1 VIKRLSPD
9 DFLDEDD
16 PTFTATADDDLLD
29 FPRSPAS
36 QPAAPISRPPRQPD
50 CDCDHHSTN
59 HALSDPAAAGCGT
72 SGITDA
78 GVGRS
83 LVNSERQ
90 DVAEFINYL
99 ERGLLSDTIVHR
111 QTIPPCP
118 EKRVIDPSHLGPNV
132 ARIMETAGI
141 EGLWSHQEE
150 GIRNLQEGRNVV
162 VSTPTSSGKTMV
174 YNAAVLDDLMQHPA
188 GCAIYIFPL
197 KSLEQDQLGELR
209 SVLGNLS
216 CGLTAEIYDGDT
228 KQHLREKIRKHPPN
242 ILITTPDMLHSGLLA
257 FHESWEEVLKNLRW
271 IVVDELHTYNGI
283 FGSHVLHLFRRLN
296 RLCSCY
302 NTEPRFVTCSATI
315 GNPQELAERL
325 FGRPFVAITDSGA
338 PTATKHFLF
347 VNPVDSPN
355 TVASRLLQAGVLR
368 QLRTIVFTRART
380 ITELV
385 YRWATQHRT
394 DLQRKISSYRAGYL
408 PEERRQIESQLINGD
423 LLGVVSTSAL
433 ELGIDIGGL
442 DVCVLVGYPGSIVN
456 TWQRAGRVGRRGRES
471 LVILLASQDALDQ
484 YFMKNPEQF
493 FGRDIED
500 AVADPSN
507 HYILE
512 QHLPCAARELPLTL
526 SEPEYAGIPG
536 YREALDTLTERG
548 ELLQSADGDTWFAS
562 RKQPHRLVN
571 MRAIGESWSIV
582 TGGRRR
588 AAADPVDANPVAEH
602 TEAITVAAQDI
613 PASSDLFALPDTV
626 AIADDAPQAPV
637 MRDRNRDSDQ
647 SRTGDHSRNAPTP
660 AGGKGYTIGTVS
672 GGQLYSE
679 CYAGSVYLH
688 RGKQYLIGERNPVK
702 RQIDAQLVDVP
713 YYTRPKKEK
722 ETEILEELAS
732 KPMHGY
738 QAKLGRLRVE
748 SQVVAFEKV
757 RVGDGVVISKHP
769 LDSPVEVFETVG
781 FWLEMDAPFKKH
793 LKRRA
798 HHHMGSLHAT
808 EHATKSLFPLLA
820 LSKGTDV
827 GGICYPMHPQLRK
840 SAIFI
845 YDQYP
850 GGIGLA
856 EKGFD
861 MLDRLLEL
869 TLGMVQGCD
878 CEEGCPSCI
887 HFPTCGAGN
896 HALDKA
902 GCIHLLELLSGR
914 ARLDAE
920 ALDVSDLEDEPPMF
934 ADWETVDEDVP
945 VVPED
950 DEQHVVVFDLET
962 QLSAAEV
969 GGWGKTYLMR
979 VSCGI
984 VWDSRTNEFT
994 SYFEDRVQDL
1004 IEHLKSADLVV
1015 GFNCIGFDYSVLR
1028 GYSKYDFRN
1037 LETLDMLREI
1047 KEQLN
1052 FRVSLNSL
1060 AQSTL
1065 EKEKSADGLQAL
1077 RWWKQGRLDLIE
1089 QYCRED
1095 VAITR
1100 DIWRYGRDR
1109 GYLLFDRKNEG
1120 RMRIPV
1126 DFREKVVAFD

>member
-1 VIKRLSPD
+1 MPVIKRLSPD

-16 PTFTATADDDLLD
+16 PTLGAAVDDDLLD
-29 FPRSPAS
+29 FPTSADAP
-36 QPAAPISRPPRQPD
+36 PAAPVRPNYRRPD
-50 CDCDHHSTN
+50 CDCGGGHDHGQDMGHEPAGRGTN
-59 HALSDPAAAGCGT
+59 NSAEAGA
-72 SGITDA
+72 S
-78 GVGRS
+78 RS
-83 LVNSERQ
+83 LGNTERQEVASDGSSVDFEQQ
-90 DVAEFINYL
+90 DVAEVAGFIRHL
-99 ERGLLSDTIVHR
+99 ERTLLADTIVHR
-111 QTIPPCP
+111 QTIPPRP
-118 EKRVIDPSHLGPNV
+118 EKRVIDPSHLGPRV
-132 ARIMETAGI
+132 ERIMQAAGI
-141 EGLWSHQEE
+141 DGLWSHQEE
-150 GIRNLQEGRNVV
+150 GIRHLQEGRNVV
-162 VSTPTSSGKTMV
+162 VATPTSSGKTMV
-174 YNAAVLDDLMQHPA
+174 YNAAVLDDLMQNPA

-197 KSLEQDQLGELR
+197 KALEQDQLGELR

-228 KQHLREKIRKHPPN
+228 KPHLREKIRKHPPN

-257 FHESWEEVLKNLRW
+257 FHEAWEEVLKNLRW

-296 RLCSCY
+296 RLCASC
-302 NTEPRFVTCSATI
+302 ESMPRFVTCSATI

-325 FGRPFVAITDSGA
+325 FGRPFVAVTDSGA
-338 PTATKHFLF
+338 PSATRHFLF
-347 VNPVDSPN
+347 VDPVDSPN
-355 TVASRLLQAGVLR
+355 TVASRLLQAGVMR

-385 YRWATQHRT
+385 FRWATQHRD
-394 DLQRKISSYRAGYL
+394 DLRRKISSYRAGYL
-408 PEERRQIESQLINGD
+408 PEERRQIESELINGN
-423 LLGVVSTSAL
+423 LLGVVTTSAL

-471 LVILLASQDALDQ
+471 LVIMLASRDALDQ
-484 YFMKNPEQF
+484 YFMKHPEQF

-507 HYILE
+507 RYILE

-526 SEPEYAGIPG
+526 GEPEYAEIPG
-536 YREALDTLTERG
+536 YREALDVLTERG
-548 ELLQSADGDTWFAS
+548 ELLQSADGDAWFAS

-582 TGGRRR
+582 SRKS
-588 AAADPVDANPVAEH
+588 AN
-602 TEAITVAAQDI
+602 
-613 PASSDLFALPDTV
+613 
-626 AIADDAPQAPV
+626 
-637 MRDRNRDSDQ
+637 
-647 SRTGDHSRNAPTP
+647 
-660 AGGKGYTIGTVS
+660 AGGTDDKGYTIGTVS

-679 CYAGSVYLH
+679 CYEGAVYLH

-702 RQIDAQLVDVP
+702 RQIEAKLVDVP

-722 ETEILEELAS
+722 ETEILEELSS

-793 LKRRA
+793 LKRRN

-840 SAIFI
+840 GAIFI

-856 EKGFD
+856 EKGFH
-861 MLDRLLEL
+861 MLDRLLTL
-869 TLGMVQGCD
+869 TLGMVSGCD
-878 CEEGCPSCI
+878 CEDGCPSCI
-887 HFPTCGAGN
+887 HFATCGAGN
-896 HALDKA
+896 HPLDKA

-914 ARLDAE
+914 AQLDAE
-920 ALDVSDLEDEPPMF
+920 ALDVTDIEDEPPMF
-934 ADWETVDEDVP
+934 ADWEMTDDDTP

-962 QLSAAEV
+962 QLSAADV

-984 VWDSRTNEFT
+984 VWDSRTDEFT
-994 SYFEDRVQDL
+994 TYFEDRVQEL

-1028 GYSKYDFRN
+1028 GYTRYDFRN

-1089 QYCRED
+1089 QYCRDD

-1100 DIWRYGRDR
+1100 DIWRFGRDR

-1126 DFREKVVAFD
+1126 DFREKIVALD

>member
-1 VIKRLSPD
+1 MVQCSFAPYPGQDPVIKRLSPD
-9 DFLDEDD
+9 DNLDEDD
-16 PTFTATADDDLLD
+16 PQFTPAEDDLLD
-29 FPRSPAS
+29 FPRAAS
-36 QPAAPISRPPRQPD
+36 TENPLATGRG
-50 CDCDHHSTN
+50 
-59 HALSDPAAAGCGT
+59 AG
-72 SGITDA
+72 GIIEA
-78 GVGRS
+78 GLGRC
-83 LVNSERQ
+83 LAESEAH
-90 DVAEFINYL
+90 DVPNFINFL
-99 ERGLLSDTIVHR
+99 EHGLLSDTIVHR
-111 QTIPPCP
+111 ETIPPRP
-118 EKRVIDPSHLGPNV
+118 ERLVIDITHLGPRV
-132 ARIMETAGI
+132 ERIMKAAGI
-141 EGLWSHQEE
+141 QKLWSHQEE
-150 GIRNLQEGRNVV
+150 GIRHLQQGRNVV
-162 VSTPTSSGKTMV
+162 VATPTSSGKTLI
-174 YNAAVLDDLMQHPA
+174 YNTAVLDNLMEHPS
-188 GCAIYIFPL
+188 GFAIYIFPL
-197 KSLEQDQLGELR
+197 KALEQDQLGALR
-209 SVLGNLS
+209 GLLGNLS

-228 KQHLREKIRKHPPN
+228 KPHLREKIRKHPPN

-257 FHESWEEVLKNLRW
+257 FHEAWEEVLKNLRW

-283 FGSHVLHLFRRLN
+283 FGSHVLHLFRRLS
-296 RLCSCY
+296 RLCGCY
-302 NTEPRFVTCSATI
+302 DAAPRFVTCSATI

-338 PTATKHFLF
+338 PTATRHFIF

-385 YRWATQHRT
+385 YRWATQHRD
-394 DLQRKISSYRAGYL
+394 DLRGKISSYRAGYL
-408 PEERRQIESQLINGD
+408 PEERRQIESQLISGE
-423 LLGVVSTSAL
+423 LLGVVTTSAL

-442 DVCVLVGYPGSIVN
+442 DMCVLVGYPGSIVN

-471 LVILLASQDALDQ
+471 LVILLASRDALDQ
-484 YFMKNPEQF
+484 YFMKHPEKF
-493 FGRDIED
+493 FGREIED

-507 HYILE
+507 RYILE
-512 QHLPCAARELPLTL
+512 QHLPCAARELPLRL
-526 SEPEYAGIPG
+526 AEPEYAQIPG
-536 YREALDTLTERG
+536 YRQALDTLTERG
-548 ELLQSADGDTWFAS
+548 ELLQSADGDVWFAA

-582 TGGRRR
+582 T
-588 AAADPVDANPVAEH
+588 A
-602 TEAITVAAQDI
+602 
-613 PASSDLFALPDTV
+613 PATPD
-626 AIADDAPQAPV
+626 
-637 MRDRNRDSDQ
+637 
-647 SRTGDHSRNAPTP
+647 
-660 AGGKGYTIGTVS
+660 GKRYTIGTVS
-672 GGQLYSE
+672 GTQLYSE
-679 CYAGSVYLH
+679 CYEGAVYLH
-688 RGKQYLIGERNPVK
+688 RGRQYLIGERNPVK
-702 RQIDAQLVDVP
+702 RQIDAKVVDVP

-748 SQVVAFEKV
+748 SQVIAFEKV
-757 RVGDGVVISKHP
+757 RVADGAVISRHP

-793 LKRRA
+793 LKRRG
-798 HHHMGSLHAT
+798 HHHMGSLHAA
-808 EHATKSLFPLLA
+808 EHAIKSLFPLLA
-820 LSKGTDV
+820 LSKGTDL

-840 SAIFI
+840 GAIFI

-856 EKGFD
+856 EKGFE

-869 TLGMVQGCD
+869 TLGLVQGCD

-896 HALDKA
+896 HPLDKA
-902 GCIHLLELLSGR
+902 GCIHLLELLGGR
-914 ARLDAE
+914 AHLDAE
-920 ALDVSDLEDEPPMF
+920 ALELSELEDEPPMF
-934 ADWETVDEDVP
+934 ADWESVDEDKP
-945 VVPED
+945 VAPEE

-984 VWDSRTNEFT
+984 VWDSRTDEFT
-994 SYFEDRVQDL
+994 TYFEDRVQDL
-1004 IEHLKSADLVV
+1004 IEHLKSADLIV

-1028 GYSKYDFRN
+1028 GYTRYDFRD

-1052 FRVSLNSL
+1052 FRVSLSSL
-1060 AQSTL
+1060 ALSTL

-1089 QYCRED
+1089 KYCRID

-1100 DIWRYGRDR
+1100 DIWRYGRDK

-1126 DFREKVVAFD
+1126 DFREKVMAPDLESTADEALGNRNPEQTN

>member
-1 VIKRLSPD
+1 MIKRLSPD

-16 PTFTATADDDLLD
+16 PGLTRPEDDELLD
-29 FPRSPAS
+29 FPQGIGAP
-36 QPAAPISRPPRQPD
+36 PAAPPCRRPQDQTQKMADFAPNGTDRCTCTGAGDRISETLAD
-50 CDCDHHSTN
+50 SSTDSSTDN
-59 HALSDPAAAGCGT
+59 SAWEDQQDFST
-72 SGITDA
+72 SESQSSGP
-78 GVGRS
+78 
-83 LVNSERQ
+83 Q
-90 DVAEFINYL
+90 DVEGFIRYL
-99 ERGLLSDTIVHR
+99 EHGLLADTIVHR
-111 QTIPPCP
+111 QTIPPRP
-118 EKRVIDPSHLGPNV
+118 EKRVMDPSHLGPRV
-132 ARIMETAGI
+132 ARIMKAAGI
-141 EGLWSHQEE
+141 ESLWSHQEE
-150 GIRNLQEGRNVV
+150 GIGHLQQGRNVV
-162 VSTPTSSGKTMV
+162 VATPTSSGKTMV
-174 YNAAVLDDLMQHPA
+174 YNAAVLDDLMQNPA

-197 KSLEQDQLGELR
+197 KALEQDQLGELR

-228 KQHLREKIRKHPPN
+228 KPHLREKIRKHPPN
-242 ILITTPDMLHSGLLA
+242 ILITTPDMLHSGVLA
-257 FHESWEEVLKNLRW
+257 FHEAWEEVLKNLRW

-296 RLCSCY
+296 RLCDSY
-302 NTEPRFVTCSATI
+302 DTKPRFVTCSATI
-315 GNPQELAERL
+315 GNPQQLAERL
-325 FGRPFVAITDSGA
+325 FGRPFEAITDSGA
-338 PTATKHFLF
+338 PSASRHFLF

-368 QLRTIVFTRART
+368 KLRTIVFTRART

-385 YRWATQHRT
+385 FRWATQHRN
-394 DLQRKISSYRAGYL
+394 DLKDKISSYRAGYL
-408 PEERRQIESQLINGD
+408 PEERRQIETQLINGE
-423 LLGVVSTSAL
+423 LLGVVTTSAL

-442 DVCVLVGYPGSIVN
+442 DMCVLVGYPGSVVN

-471 LVILLASQDALDQ
+471 LVIMLASRDALDQ
-484 YFMKNPEQF
+484 YFMKYPEQF

-507 HYILE
+507 RYILE

-526 SEPEYAGIPG
+526 SEPEYAELPG

-548 ELLQSADGDTWFAS
+548 ELLQSADGDVWFAS

-582 TGGRRR
+582 TAGR
-588 AAADPVDANPVAEH
+588 
-602 TEAITVAAQDI
+602 
-613 PASSDLFALPDTV
+613 
-626 AIADDAPQAPV
+626 
-637 MRDRNRDSDQ
+637 
-647 SRTGDHSRNAPTP
+647 GDKR
-660 AGGKGYTIGTVS
+660 YTIGTIS

-679 CYAGSVYLH
+679 CYAGSIYLH

-702 RQIDAQLVDVP
+702 RQIEAKVVDVP

-722 ETEILEELAS
+722 ETEIIEELAS

-738 QAKLGRLRVE
+738 QAKIGRLRVE
-748 SQVVAFEKV
+748 SQVIAFEKI

-793 LKRRA
+793 LKRRD

-869 TLGMVQGCD
+869 TLGMVEGCD

-896 HALDKA
+896 HPLDKP

-914 ARLDAE
+914 AQLDTE
-920 ALDVSDLEDEPPMF
+920 ALDVSDIEDEPPLF
-934 ADWETVDEDVP
+934 ADWESVDEDVP

-950 DEQHVVVFDLET
+950 DEQYVVVFDLET

-969 GGWGKTYLMR
+969 GGWNKTYLMR

-984 VWDSRTNEFT
+984 VWDSRTDEFT
-994 SYFEDRVQDL
+994 TYFEEDVQKL
-1004 IEHLKSADLVV
+1004 IEHLKAADLVV

-1028 GYSKYDFRN
+1028 GYTRYDFKN

-1060 AQSTL
+1060 AHSTL

-1089 QYCRED
+1089 QYCRDD

-1109 GYLLFDRKNEG
+1109 GYLLFDRKDQG

-1126 DFREKVVAFD
+1126 DFSEKVTALD

>member
-1 VIKRLSPD
+1 MIKRFSPN
-9 DFLDEDD
+9 DFLEEDD
-16 PTFTATADDDLLD
+16 PQFTPVKEDLLD
-29 FPRSPAS
+29 FPRATGAPPPA
-36 QPAAPISRPPRQPD
+36 PMRSRPRRQES
-50 CDCDHHSTN
+50 CDCNHGQAPNGDRHPLGTDHEATPQNPQATERVDSTEN
-59 HALSDPAAAGCGT
+59 PRATGCGA
-72 SGITDA
+72 GRITEA
-78 GVGRS
+78 GLGRCLAES
-83 LVNSERQ
+83 KRHDVAADSERQ
-90 DVAEFINYL
+90 DVAQFINHL
-99 ERGLLSDTIVHR
+99 KRGLLSDTIVHR
-111 QTIPPCP
+111 ETIPPRP
-118 EKRVIDPSHLGPNV
+118 EKRAIDITHLGPRV
-132 ARIMETAGI
+132 ERILEAAGI
-141 EGLWSHQEE
+141 ERLWSHQKE
-150 GIRNLQEGRNVV
+150 GIRLLQEGRNVV
-162 VSTPTSSGKTMV
+162 VATPTSSGKTLI
-174 YNAAVLDDLMQHPA
+174 YNTAVLDDLMEHPS
-188 GCAIYIFPL
+188 GCAIYVFPL
-197 KSLEQDQLGELR
+197 KALEQDQLGALR
-209 SVLGNLS
+209 NLLGNLS

-228 KQHLREKIRKHPPN
+228 KPHLREKIRKHPPN

-283 FGSHVLHLFRRLN
+283 FGSHVLHLFRRLT
-296 RLCSCY
+296 RLCGCY
-302 NTEPRFVTCSATI
+302 DAAPRFVTCSATI
-315 GNPQELAERL
+315 GNPQQLAERL

-338 PTATKHFLF
+338 PTATRHFIF

-385 YRWATQHRT
+385 YRWATQHRN
-394 DLQRKISSYRAGYL
+394 DLRRKISSYRAGYL
-408 PEERRQIESQLINGD
+408 PEERRQIESQLISGE

-442 DVCVLVGYPGSIVN
+442 DMCVLVGYPGSIVN
-456 TWQRAGRVGRRGRES
+456 TWQRAGRVGRRGHES
-471 LVILLASQDALDQ
+471 LVILLASRDALDQ
-484 YFMKNPEQF
+484 YFMKNPEKF

-507 HYILE
+507 RYILE

-526 SEPEYAGIPG
+526 AEPEYAEIPG
-536 YREALDTLTERG
+536 YRQALDTLTGRG
-548 ELLQSADGDTWFAS
+548 ELLQSADGDVWFAA

-582 TGGRRR
+582 
-588 AAADPVDANPVAEH
+588 
-602 TEAITVAAQDI
+602 AIPT
-613 PASSDLFALPDTV
+613 
-626 AIADDAPQAPV
+626 
-637 MRDRNRDSDQ
+637 
-647 SRTGDHSRNAPTP
+647 TP
-660 AGGKGYTIGTVS
+660 AGKRYTIGTVS

-679 CYAGSVYLH
+679 CYEGAVYLH
-688 RGKQYLIGERNPVK
+688 HGRQYLIGERNPVK
-702 RQIDAQLVDVP
+702 RQIDAKVVDVP

-757 RVGDGVVISKHP
+757 RVADGAVISRHP

-793 LKRRA
+793 LKGRG

-840 SAIFI
+840 GAIFI

-896 HALDKA
+896 HPLDKA

-920 ALDVSDLEDEPPMF
+920 ALDVSEIEDEPPLF
-934 ADWETVDEDVP
+934 ADWEAAGEEGGDSAI
-945 VVPED
+945 ED

-984 VWDSRTNEFT
+984 VWDSRTDEFT
-994 SYFEDRVQDL
+994 TYFEDRVQDL
-1004 IEHLKSADLVV
+1004 IEHLKSADLIV

-1028 GYSKYDFRN
+1028 GYTRYDFRN
-1037 LETLDMLREI
+1037 LETLDMLLEI

-1065 EKEKSADGLQAL
+1065 EKKKSADGLQSL

-1089 QYCRED
+1089 KYCRDD

-1126 DFREKVVAFD
+1126 DFREKVMALD

>member
-16 PTFTATADDDLLD
+16 PGSTRPTDHDLID
-29 FPRSPAS
+29 FHASPDSPPPAPLRPE
-36 QPAAPISRPPRQPD
+36 QHRPDPPAAGPGARRTTETEVDRNPEPPAAGCGPGCTTETGVRRNPE
-50 CDCDHHSTN
+50 T
-59 HALSDPAAAGCGT
+59 PAAGCGT
-72 SGITDA
+72 SQNTDT
-78 GVGRS
+78 GVCRS
-83 LVNSERQ
+83 LANSGAQ
-90 DVAEFINYL
+90 DVHSFISFL
-99 ERGLLSDTIVHR
+99 EHTFLSDTIVHR
-111 QTIPPCP
+111 QTIPPHP
-118 EKRVIDPSHLGPNV
+118 ERRVIDASHLGPRV
-132 ARIMETAGI
+132 ARIMEAAGI

-150 GIRNLQEGRNVV
+150 GIRHLQEGRNVV
-162 VSTPTSSGKTMV
+162 VATPTSSGKTMV
-174 YNAAVLDDLMQHPA
+174 YNAAVLDDLMQHPS

-197 KSLEQDQLGELR
+197 KALEQDQLDELR
-209 SVLGNLS
+209 TVLGNLS

-228 KQHLREKIRKHPPN
+228 KPHLREKIRKHPPN

-257 FHESWEEVLKNLRW
+257 FHEAWEDVLKNLRW
-271 IVVDELHTYNGI
+271 LVVDELHTYNGI

-296 RLCSCY
+296 RLCGSY
-302 NTEPRFVTCSATI
+302 DSVPRFVTCSATI
-315 GNPQELAERL
+315 GNPQQLAERL
-325 FGRPFVAITDSGA
+325 FGQPFVAITDSGA
-338 PTATKHFLF
+338 PSATRHFLF
-347 VNPVDSPN
+347 VDPVDSPN
-355 TVASRLLQAGVLR
+355 TVASRLLQAGVMR

-385 YRWATQHRT
+385 FRWATQHRD
-394 DLQRKISSYRAGYL
+394 DLRRKISSYRAGYL
-408 PEERRQIESQLINGD
+408 PEERRQIESQLISGD
-423 LLGVVSTSAL
+423 LLGVVTTSAL

-442 DVCVLVGYPGSIVN
+442 DICVLVGYPGSIVN

-471 LVILLASQDALDQ
+471 LVILLASRDALDQ
-484 YFMKNPEQF
+484 YFMKHPEQF

-512 QHLPCAARELPLTL
+512 QHLPCAARELPLSL
-526 SEPEYAGIPG
+526 AESGYAEIPG
-536 YREALDTLTERG
+536 YRDALDTLTERG
-548 ELLQSADGDTWFAS
+548 ELLQRADGDAWFAS

-571 MRAIGESWSIV
+571 MRAIGDSWSIV
-582 TGGRRR
+582 TRGK
-588 AAADPVDANPVAEH
+588 PE
-602 TEAITVAAQDI
+602 
-613 PASSDLFALPDTV
+613 S
-626 AIADDAPQAPV
+626 
-637 MRDRNRDSDQ
+637 
-647 SRTGDHSRNAPTP
+647 
-660 AGGKGYTIGTVS
+660 GGKRYTIGTVS
-672 GGQLYSE
+672 GGQIYSE
-679 CYAGSVYLH
+679 CYEGAIYLH

-702 RQIDAQLVDVP
+702 RQIEATVVDVP
-713 YYTRPKKEK
+713 YYTRPKREK

-748 SQVVAFEKV
+748 SQVIAFEKI
-757 RVGDGVVISKHP
+757 RVGDGAKISRHP
-769 LDSPVEVFETVG
+769 LESPVEVFETVG
-781 FWLEMDAPFKKH
+781 FWLEMGAPFKKH
-793 LKRRA
+793 LKRRGY
-798 HHHMGSLHAT
+798 HHMGCLHAT

-827 GGICYPMHPQLRK
+827 GGICYPMHPQLRQ

-896 HALDKA
+896 HPLDKA
-902 GCIHLLELLSGR
+902 GCVHLLELLSGR
-914 ARLDAE
+914 IALDPE
-920 ALDVSDLEDEPPMF
+920 ALEVDQIEDEPPLF
-934 ADWETVDEDVP
+934 ADWESVDESTP
-945 VVPED
+945 ALPEEEQ
-950 DEQHVVVFDLET
+950 EQHVVVFDLET

-969 GGWGKTYLMR
+969 GGWGKSHLMR

-984 VWDSRTNEFT
+984 VWDSRTDEFT
-994 SYFEDRVQDL
+994 TYFEDRVQEL

-1028 GYSKYDFRN
+1028 GYSQYDFRN

-1052 FRVSLNSL
+1052 FRVSLDSL

-1065 EKEKSADGLQAL
+1065 DKEKSADGLQAL

-1089 QYCRED
+1089 KYCRDD

-1126 DFREKVVAFD
+1126 DFSEKVVALD

>member
-1 VIKRLSPD
+1 MIKRMSPD

-16 PTFTATADDDLLD
+16 PQLTQPTDDELLD
-29 FPRSPAS
+29 FPTTASGDRVSGAAGRTGTPEPA
-36 QPAAPISRPPRQPD
+36 D
-50 CDCDHHSTN
+50 GKYTTN
-59 HALSDPAAAGCGT
+59 PEPAAGCGT
-72 SGITDA
+72 SCNPDT
-78 GVGRS
+78 GVCRS
-83 LVNSERQ
+83 SANSERQ
-90 DVAEFINYL
+90 EVAKFISHL
-99 ERGLLSDTIVHR
+99 EHGMLSDTIVHR
-111 QTIPPCP
+111 QTIPPHP
-118 EKRVIDPSHLGPNV
+118 EKRVIDPSPLGPRV
-132 ARIMETAGI
+132 ARIMEAAGI
-141 EGLWSHQEE
+141 DGLWSHQEE
-150 GIRNLQEGRNVV
+150 GIHHLQQGHNVV
-162 VSTPTSSGKTMV
+162 VATPTSSGKTLI
-174 YNAAVLDDLMQHPA
+174 YNTAVLDDLMQNPA

-197 KSLEQDQLGELR
+197 KALEQDQLGELR
-209 SVLGNLS
+209 DLLGNLS

-228 KQHLREKIRKHPPN
+228 KPHLREKIRKHPPN
-242 ILITTPDMLHSGLLA
+242 ILITTPDMLHAGLLG
-257 FHESWEEVLKNLRW
+257 FHEAWEEVLKNLRW

-296 RLCSCY
+296 RLCGCY
-302 NTEPRFVTCSATI
+302 DAAPRIVTCSATI
-315 GNPQELAERL
+315 GNPLQLAERL
-325 FGRPFVAITDSGA
+325 FGRPFVAVTDSGA
-338 PTATKHFLF
+338 PAAAKHFLF
-347 VNPVDSPN
+347 VDPVDSPN

-385 YRWATQHRT
+385 FRWATQHRN
-394 DLQRKISSYRAGYL
+394 DLRRKISSYRAGYL
-408 PEERRQIESQLINGD
+408 PEERRQIESQLISGE
-423 LLGVVSTSAL
+423 LLGVVTTSAL

-442 DVCVLVGYPGSIVN
+442 DICVLVGYPGSIVN

-471 LVILLASQDALDQ
+471 LVILLASRDALDQ
-484 YFMKNPEQF
+484 YFMKHPEQF
-493 FGRDIED
+493 FGRDVED

-526 SEPEYAGIPG
+526 DEPEYAEITG
-536 YREALDTLTERG
+536 YQKALHTLTERG
-548 ELLQSADGDTWFAS
+548 ELLQSADGDVWFAS

-571 MRAIGESWSIV
+571 MRAIGDNWSIV
-582 TGGRRR
+582 SSRGRKATTQETDPEPITDNSVAVAESVSPDLFPADPDKGHATPVVSDGNIDPPVPTGGRRY
-588 AAADPVDANPVAEH
+588 
-602 TEAITVAAQDI
+602 I
-613 PASSDLFALPDTV
+613 
-626 AIADDAPQAPV
+626 
-637 MRDRNRDSDQ
+637 
-647 SRTGDHSRNAPTP
+647 
-660 AGGKGYTIGTVS
+660 IGTVS

-679 CYAGSVYLH
+679 CYEGAVYLH

-702 RQIDAQLVDVP
+702 RQIDAHLVDVP

-748 SQVVAFEKV
+748 SQVIAFEKV
-757 RVGDGVVISKHP
+757 RVGDGAVISLHP
-769 LDSPVEVFETVG
+769 LDCPVEVFETVG
-781 FWLEMDAPFKKH
+781 FWIEMDAPFKKH
-793 LKRRA
+793 LKRRG

-840 SAIFI
+840 GAIFI

-856 EKGFD
+856 EKGFE
-861 MLDRLLEL
+861 MLDRLLQM
-869 TLGMVQGCD
+869 TLGMVEGCD
-878 CEEGCPSCI
+878 CEDGCPSCI

-896 HALDKA
+896 HPLDKA

-914 ARLDAE
+914 AQLDPE
-920 ALDVSDLEDEPPMF
+920 ALDVSDIDDEPPLF
-934 ADWETVDEDVP
+934 ADWESVDESAP
-945 VVPED
+945 LAPEEEA
-950 DEQHVVVFDLET
+950 EQHVVVFDLET

-984 VWDSRTNEFT
+984 VWDSRTDEFT
-994 SYFEDRVQDL
+994 TYFEDRVQDL
-1004 IEHLKSADLVV
+1004 IEHLKQADLVV

-1028 GYSKYDFRN
+1028 GYSRYDFRN

-1065 EKEKSADGLQAL
+1065 DKEKSADGLQAL
-1077 RWWKQGRLDLIE
+1077 RWFKQGRMDLIE
-1089 QYCRED
+1089 RYCRDD

-1100 DIWRYGRDR
+1100 DIWRYGRNR

-1126 DFREKVVAFD
+1126 DFSEKIVALD